1 MNITLTRH
9 FIERWKLRVSNGV
22 APDVKAVECVL
33 AEAIRIQ
40 KGRRAVLA
48 NGEEYKALSL
58 YWHPALKMVVSID
71 PVTFRAVSVL
81 TDTMMDG
88 KDKKRHEKTK
98 QRHRHGYVAMTM
110 HGIGGV

>member
-1 MNITLTRH
+1 MKISLTHH

-22 APDVKAVECVL
+22 EPDVKAVECVL
-33 AEAIRIQ
+33 AESIRIQ
-40 KGRRAVLA
+40 KGRRAILV
-48 NGEEYKALSL
+48 NGKEYKALSL
-58 YWHPALKMVVSID
+58 YWHPDLKMVVSID

-98 QRHRHGYVAMTM
+98 QRHQHGYVAMTM
-110 HGIGGV
+110 HGIGGL